1 MAGQPGACTVTAV
14 LQAGFAIVDTTAYGE
29 AEIQTAL
36 DTQICSDQDMEAC
49 LNGRKFGNFLC
60 LWRCAGSEW
69 RSLVI
74 SPNSRLHLVL
84 TEASKYHPRQKD
96 HPAYPGGSAI
106 GLLWGYA
113 LDGEERPVWEVRPD
127 KAGWQLQHVHGARD
141 HPLTSQS
148 GHRAHCFWPLHRVHA
163 HDAFSLRPVLNDPKH
178 FEASQHQSPDSLLPS
193 PSSLL
198 HRHRD
203 VRDENPVASN
213 APPSAGH
220 TDLLDE
226 ADVITIGDS
235 DASLIDTGVHWD
247 FGSNSSACCI
257 QFTSHFKGIKEED
270 GAQEVATGFP
280 CDNAEESTVA
290 RYKATV
296 AELARLCHCLKTPGF
311 PPPRFHFRQLAQLLY
326 EWPMARLSI
335 DFPSVAASF
344 SQNVSRLA
352 VKKPSVGAAAHRIV
366 A

>member
-1 MAGQPGACTVTAV
+1 
-14 LQAGFAIVDTTAYGE
+14 
-29 AEIQTAL
+29 
-36 DTQICSDQDMEAC
+36 MEAC

-74 SPNSRLHLVL
+74 SPNSRLHLL

-96 HPAYPGGSAI
+96 HPAHPGGSAI

-127 KAGWQLQHVHGARD
+127 KAGWQLQHVHGARY

-148 GHRAHCFWPLHRVHA
+148 GHRAHCFWPLHRVYA
-163 HDAFSLRPVLNDPKH
+163 YDAFSLRPVLNDPKH

-213 APPSAGH
+213 APPSTGH

-247 FGSNSSACCI
+247 LVLIPPLVASSSRVILRGLKRKMEPRRWQQVSFVIMQRNRPLRDITLRLRNWRA
-257 QFTSHFKGIKEED
+257 S
-270 GAQEVATGFP
+270 AT
-280 CDNAEESTVA
+280 A
-290 RYKATV
+290 
-296 AELARLCHCLKTPGF
+296 
-311 PPPRFHFRQLAQLLY
+311 
-326 EWPMARLSI
+326 
-335 DFPSVAASF
+335 
-344 SQNVSRLA
+344 
-352 VKKPSVGAAAHRIV
+352 
-366 A
+366 